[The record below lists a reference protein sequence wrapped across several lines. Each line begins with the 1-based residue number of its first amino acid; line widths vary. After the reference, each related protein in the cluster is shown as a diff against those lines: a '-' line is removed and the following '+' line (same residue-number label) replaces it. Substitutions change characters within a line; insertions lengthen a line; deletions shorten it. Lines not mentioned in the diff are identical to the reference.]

1 MTEPTAPSAAGPSPC
16 ARGYPDAASNPT
28 PNGSGVRPPA
38 PKTFAPDA
46 LAVDAT
52 QDVRIG
58 PDTYLRCEQVEALAH
73 TERPD
78 LRLSETGREVLRKS
92 HATLGDLMAAGA
104 PIYGIT
110 TGFGPLVRYPSA
122 GDGGS
127 SHGAGLI
134 AHLGAGCGPLAPAP
148 VVRATMIARAQAVAQ
163 GYSGLCPDVLVQYLH
178 VLRRGLVPAV
188 PTIGSVGASGDLIPL
203 AHIAR
208 VLTGEGQILEDG
220 VARPAAPALRA
231 AGLSVTDL
239 SGRDALALVNG
250 TSFMTAYAALALARA
265 QRLVS
270 RAEALTAWIY
280 QALSATSQALAPRLH
295 QARGHA
301 GQRASA
307 AAIRRTLDTLG
318 GPPAQGRH
326 LQEIYSIRCAPQ
338 ILGACRDQMDYAR
351 RMVETELNGVNDNPV
366 FCPASEEGPACALHG
381 GNFQGQ
387 QIAFAADALNAALTQ
402 TALLAERQLDAL
414 LTPSVNG
421 GAPLL
426 LAWTPGATSGLAGAQ
441 ITATALA
448 AEMRT
453 ATQAYGV
460 SSIPTN
466 GGNQDIV
473 SMGTLAARRAY
484 EQTDRLAHVLATLGL
499 ALAQLHAL
507 RTAGRADGP
516 EPPPPPWMPAFEP
529 IVHDRPLR
537 AEVEQ
542 LATAWMAPGPRP

>member
-1 MTEPTAPSAAGPSPC
+1 
-16 ARGYPDAASNPT
+16 
-28 PNGSGVRPPA
+28 
-38 PKTFAPDA
+38 
-46 LAVDAT
+46 
-52 QDVRIG
+52 
-58 PDTYLRCEQVEALAH
+58 
-73 TERPD
+73 
-78 LRLSETGREVLRKS
+78 
-92 HATLGDLMAAGA
+92 
-104 PIYGIT
+104 
-110 TGFGPLVRYPSA
+110 
-122 GDGGS
+122 
-127 SHGAGLI
+127 
-134 AHLGAGCGPLAPAP
+134 
-148 VVRATMIARAQAVAQ
+148 MIARAQAVAQ
-163 GYSGLCPDVLVQYLH
+163 GHSGLAPDVFIQYLR
-178 VLRRGLVPAV
+178 VLQRGIVPAV

-208 VLTGEGQILEDG
+208 VLTGEGRVLDDG
-220 VARPAAPALRA
+220 VARPAAPALNA

-250 TSFMTAYAALALARA
+250 TSFMTAYAALALART
-265 QRLVS
+265 QRLLQ

-280 QALSATSQALAPRLH
+280 QALGATTQPLDPRLH
-295 QARGHA
+295 QARGHR
-301 GQRASA
+301 GQRESA
-307 AAIRRTLDTLG
+307 AAIRAALNDLG
-318 GPPAQGRH
+318 GTPEAGRH

-338 ILGACRDQMDYAR
+338 IVGACRDQVNYVR

-366 FCPASEEGPACALHG
+366 FCPASDAGPARALHG

-453 ATQAYGV
+453 ATQAHGV

-484 EQTDRLAHVLATLGL
+484 EQTSRLAHILATLGL

-507 RTAGRADGP
+507 RAGGHADGP
-516 EPPPPPWMPAFEP
+516 ESPPPAWMPPFEP
-529 IVHDRPLR
+529 IVDDRPLR

-542 LATAWMAPGPRP
+542 LATAWMMPGPQPCPAEAL